1 MEKDE
6 DIDKEKIKN
15 IRTQLLQ
22 MKELIDGIVLAKS
35 TATNLLSRV
44 QDFREEFKEILKKLL
59 TTPVIKRFNFKE
71 EILDR
76 LEKDSDFFID
86 NKRIIYIFI

>member
-44 QDFREEFKEILKKLL
+44 QDFREEFKEILK
-59 TTPVIKRFNFKE
+59 N
-71 EILDR
+71 
-76 LEKDSDFFID
+76 
-86 NKRIIYIFI
+86 Y